1 MSDEDQINEIMDW
14 FNFGKVYE
22 TMVAL
27 DWKWVNETP
36 SEGEIRK
43 KARDLLKDLVRTKNC
58 DVIGTGGFEAYRYGS
73 QLGLRFVV
81 SDWFVEGDE
90 DVE

>member
-1 MSDEDQINEIMDW
+1 MNVEDQINEIMDW
-14 FNFGKVYE
+14 FNFGKVHE

-43 KARDLLKDLVRTKNC
+43 KARELLQQLVKTKC
-58 DVIGTGGFEAYRYGS
+58 ISVGTGGLEAYQFDGG
-73 QLGLRFVV
+73 LGLRFIV
-81 SDWFVEGDE
+81 SDWYVEGVDDE
-90 DVE
+90 Q